1 MPEEKAVFVRV
12 EFLHDHDVPGARFY
26 VKGERAELRD
36 WFAEKMVREGHAQ
49 FVVIQLPGLAEGQS
63 FEDFCDAYQKANW

>member
-1 MPEEKAVFVRV
+1 MKETVMPKEKAVFVWV

-36 WFAEKMVREGHAQ
+36 WFAERMVSEGHARY
-49 FVVIQLPGLAEGQS
+49 VVEPIA
-63 FEDFCDAYQKANW
+63 

>member
-1 MPEEKAVFVRV
+1 MPKEKAVFVWV

-36 WFAEKMVREGHAQ
+36 WFAKRMVDEGHAKY
-49 FVVIQLPGLAEGQS
+49 VVEAIA
-63 FEDFCDAYQKANW
+63 